1 MKKIITFLLL
11 VIIIGT
17 TSWVNAQNVYI
28 PDPMFKTILLGNTQ
42 INTNGDN
49 EIQLSEAQAYTGA
62 IYCYNTG
69 ITDLTGIEAFPNII
83 MLNCGN
89 NQLTSLDVTN
99 NTALKRL
106 HCGINQLTV
115 LDLSNNTVLEE
126 LYCYNNLF
134 TSLDVSNNTALE
146 VLSCFGNMF
155 TALDVNNNTALRILG
170 CNYNQLTALDV
181 SNNTVLEELYCYNNL
196 LASLDVSNNS
206 DLEILSC
213 FYNQLTVLDVDNNT
227 ALTGLWCDSN
237 NLTALSI
244 NNLTNLI
251 YLNCSDNQLVS
262 LNVQNGNNINFLDF
276 NASGNPDLLCIQ
288 VDDVTWSTENWTS
301 ISTASSFSEDCDD
314 LLILNDLVLNTDI
327 SIYPNPF
334 SEVVTITSGESV
346 IQKVKIYDAK
356 GALLYQNN
364 TDSVEV
370 NLILSNFN
378 KGVYFIKVLSGQKEI
393 MHKIIK
399 K

>member
-115 LDLSNNTVLEE
+115 LDL
-126 LYCYNNLF
+126 
-134 TSLDVSNNTALE
+134 
-146 VLSCFGNMF
+146 
-155 TALDVNNNTALRILG
+155 
-170 CNYNQLTALDV
+170 

-378 KGVYFIKVLSGQKEI
+378 KGVYFIKVLSRQKEI

>member
-11 VIIIGT
+11 FIIIGT

-83 MLNCGN
+83 ML
-89 NQLTSLDVTN
+89 
-99 NTALKRL
+99 

-155 TALDVNNNTALRILG
+155 TALDVNNNTAIRILG
-170 CNYNQLTALDV
+170 CSYNQLTALDV

-262 LNVQNGNNINFLDF
+262 LNVQNGNNFNFLDF

-378 KGVYFIKVLSGQKEI
+378 KGVYFIKVLSRQKEI